1 VIRLSTAGVL
11 SCCTLSVCALAQSG
25 NANPRFEVA
34 AVRPI
39 SRDEVWAKLG
49 QTYSGLTISGR
60 RVDIGGFTMSN
71 LVSTAFRLNPRLIV
85 SVPLVSDSLF
95 SIQAIMPDGATK
107 DQLPEMLR
115 ALLED
120 RFHLKTHLQSMDQ
133 SGYALVPDNGTLQLN
148 KPREIDLATCS
159 PWTDDPRVPGGKVC
173 IARSSDRTVSAYTDS
188 EWGPTEN
195 VSSNGTIRE
204 EYFRIPMAR
213 LASVLATQLS
223 NQISAQNGDSDYVPV
238 VDRTGLSGE
247 WDVVLER
254 ADPLSMRQVSRREAL
269 ESYDP
274 FEAYSSALAK
284 VGLRLQ
290 KTSVRIEKLVVD
302 HVDKLPT
309 DN

>member
-1 VIRLSTAGVL
+1 MSTL
-11 SCCTLSVCALAQSG
+11 
-25 NANPRFEVA
+25 
-34 AVRPI
+34 I
-39 SRDEVWAKLG
+39 
-49 QTYSGLTISGR
+49 
-60 RVDIGGFTMSN
+60 
-71 LVSTAFRLNPRLIV
+71 STAFRLNPRLIV
-85 SVPLVSDSLF
+85 GVPLVSGDQFL
-95 SIQAIMPDGATK
+95 IEALMPDGATW

-120 RFHLKTHLQSMDQ
+120 RFHLTTHLQGLDQ
-133 SGYALVPDNGTLQLN
+133 SGYALVLGKGTLQLN

-159 PWTDDPRVPGGKVC
+159 PWTDNPAIPGAKLC
-173 IARSSDRTVSAYTDS
+173 HMRSSDKVVSAYTDS

-195 VSSNGTIRE
+195 ASSNGTVRE
-204 EYFRIPMAR
+204 EYFRIPMAT
-213 LASVLATQLS
+213 LASVLATHLS
-223 NQISAQNGDSDYVPV
+223 NQISTQSGGSDYIPV

-254 ADPLSMRQVSRREAL
+254 ADPIAMRQLSIREAL
-269 ESYDP
+269 QSYDP

-290 KTSVRIEKLVVD
+290 KTSVRVEKLVVD